1 MSIFL
6 QRQIDE
12 LRKQVVAI
20 GTLCEENVRS
30 AVTAVLTRDVELAG
44 RVIASDK
51 QIDLA
56 EVDLEEECLH
66 TLALNQPVAH
76 DLRYVVAI
84 LKINN
89 DLERIGDHAKN
100 IAQQALVLADAPELE
115 RMPYDL
121 RAMAGYTTDMLGE
134 ALDALVE
141 LDVAKARAVRKLDD
155 AVDAINAEMYESSI
169 RLMRQDPMHIDTLV
183 TLMSVSK
190 QLERIAD
197 HAWNIA
203 KDVVYMVEGE
213 ILRHARTRR
222 ARQQQQS
229 ATASDD

>member
-12 LRKQVVAI
+12 LRKQVVSI

-30 AVTAVLTRDVELAG
+30 AVTAVLTRDIDLAN
-44 RVIASDK
+44 RVIVSDK
-51 QIDLA
+51 DIDLA

-169 RLMRQDPMHIDTLV
+169 RLMRQDPLHIDTLV

-213 ILRHARTRR
+213 ILRHARTRQ

-229 ATASDD
+229 IT

>member
-1 MSIFL
+1 MPIFI
-6 QRQIDE
+6 QRQIDQ
-12 LRKQVVAI
+12 LRRQVLAI
-20 GTLCEENVRS
+20 GALCEENVRS
-30 AVTAVLTRDVELAG
+30 SVNAVLTSDTDLAA
-44 RVIASDK
+44 RVIESDK
-51 QIDLA
+51 EIDLL

-66 TLALNQPVAH
+66 TLALHQPVAH

-100 IAQQALVLADAPELE
+100 IAQQAIVLADAPELE

-134 ALDALVE
+134 SLDALVE
-141 LDVAKARAVRKLDD
+141 LDVAKAKAVRKLDD
-155 AVDAINAEMYESSI
+155 AVDTINAEMYSTSI
-169 RLMRQDPMHIDTLV
+169 RLMRQSPHQVDTLV

-203 KDVVYMVEGE
+203 KDVVYITEGE
-213 ILRHARTRR
+213 ILRHARTRH
-222 ARQQQQS
+222 ARQQQPP
-229 ATASDD
+229 DPE